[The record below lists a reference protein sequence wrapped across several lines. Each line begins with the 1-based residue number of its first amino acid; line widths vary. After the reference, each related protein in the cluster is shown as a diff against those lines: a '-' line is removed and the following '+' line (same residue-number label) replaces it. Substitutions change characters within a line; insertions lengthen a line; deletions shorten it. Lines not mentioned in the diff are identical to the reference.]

1 MNTTEFLLKIKDIKN
16 KWEKIE
22 KLTKSDEYYLIR
34 RYVNLPTKSEIKKN
48 FIEIEGNNLINDIKK
63 SLSIED
69 KELIINLIEGAD
81 INIISNID
89 KITKIFESNGDIE
102 FLLEQEE
109 NKNKDLILEKLK
121 NKDNEFLEEY
131 YEKKLLGI

>member
-1 MNTTEFLLKIKDIKN
+1 MVVIHHIISIPLEEKR
-16 KWEKIE
+16 KIE
-22 KLTKSDEYYLIR
+22 HL
-34 RYVNLPTKSEIKKN
+34 KN
-48 FIEIEGNNLINDIKK
+48 
-63 SLSIED
+63 
-69 KELIINLIEGAD
+69 
-81 INIISNID
+81 
-89 KITKIFESNGDIE
+89 IE